1 MTRQGCVPGIID
13 VAGDDPSAADYRE
26 APTFYWTIALL
37 DLGIGLPATI
47 AGCLALRRGWGW
59 GRKLIYAVAGGLALV
74 GSAVGA
80 MAITM
85 HVMTSPIR
93 RSAPPRAMTALGL
106 VFAGLALVLYRPLIR
121 SAT

>member
-47 AGCLALRRGWGW
+47 AGVSRC
-59 GRKLIYAVAGGLALV
+59 AGAGDGA
-74 GSAVGA
+74 GS
-80 MAITM
+80 
-85 HVMTSPIR
+85 
-93 RSAPPRAMTALGL
+93 
-106 VFAGLALVLYRPLIR
+106 
-121 SAT
+121 